1 MFKYLIAAAVALT
14 PTVANAQTVVL
25 DLNRSTLIKEAAKTI
40 CRAGMETKG
49 SAVKAVERESAY
61 LDLNRDEKL
70 YLMTLCVLY
79 AQGMVDGMKSR

>member
-14 PTVANAQTVVL
+14 PAVANAQTVVL
-25 DLNRSTLIKEAAKTI
+25 DLNRSVVIKEAAKTI

-61 LDLNRDEKL
+61 LDLNQDEKL